1 MSDPMTKLFTQALG
15 LPSPWRVDQVRF
27 ERAAQEI
34 HFDVICAAKRL
45 PCPRCAAPD
54 QPIHDRLARDWQH
67 LHFFQFRALIHAQ
80 LLRVRCAVCADKGD
94 GAVHQVAVP
103 WARERS
109 GFTLLFEAL
118 VVALAGMS
126 RMSVLQIGALL
137 GVSDDRLWRSLGA
150 LVEAAYAKADMRA
163 VVAVG
168 IDEKHIGRGRMITVV
183 HDGSPGSAGRVLH
196 VSEGR
201 KADNVGQFAQ
211 ALQAHGGDPEAVL
224 RSTQDMASSTIAGCR
239 EHLPNADICDAQGCA
254 SAASAGCARAALDP
268 FHLVKLANEALEIV
282 RREETRHEPALKRTR
297 YHWLKDAGN
306 WTDKEVDLHWLRHS
320 GLKTARAWRLKERLR
335 DILSWRKHPQVPV
348 IMLMD
353 GWIGWARRSRLPAF
367 KRLGQTFKTH
377 IQGIRNMLTH
387 ANSNAMAESINA
399 DIQGAIA
406 RARGF
411 RTFTNLRTIVY
422 LLKARLDLPVSPYR
436 RTPVLAR

>member
-1 MSDPMTKLFTQALG
+1 MSDPMTELFTQALG
-15 LPSPWRVDQVRF
+15 LASPWRVDQVRF

-34 HFDVICAAKRL
+34 HFDVICDAKRL

-54 QPIHDRLARDWQH
+54 QPIHDRLQRDWQH

-80 LLRVRCAVCADKGD
+80 LPRVRCAVCADKGD
-94 GAVHQVAVP
+94 STVHQVAAP

-150 LVEAAYAKADMRA
+150 LVEAAYAKADMGA

-183 HDGSPGSAGRVLH
+183 HDGSPDSAGRVLH

-211 ALQAHGGDPEAVL
+211 ALQAHGGDPKAVL
-224 RSTQDMASSTIAGCR
+224 RSTQDMASSYIAGCR
-239 EHLPNADICDAQGCA
+239 EHLPNADICF
-254 SAASAGCARAALDP
+254 DP
-268 FHLVKLANEALEIV
+268 FHLVKLANEALEAV

-297 YHWLKDAGN
+297 YHWLKDAGD

-335 DILSWRKHPQVPV
+335 DILSWRKYPHVPV
-348 IMLMD
+348 ITLMD
-353 GWIGWARRSRLPAF
+353 SWISWARRSRLPAF
-367 KRLGQTFKTH
+367 KRLGHTFKTH
-377 IQGIRNMLTH
+377 LQGIRNMLTH

-399 DIQGAIA
+399 DIQGAIT

-422 LLKARLDLPVSPYR
+422 LLKGRLDLPASPYR
-436 RTPVLAR
+436 RQPVTAG